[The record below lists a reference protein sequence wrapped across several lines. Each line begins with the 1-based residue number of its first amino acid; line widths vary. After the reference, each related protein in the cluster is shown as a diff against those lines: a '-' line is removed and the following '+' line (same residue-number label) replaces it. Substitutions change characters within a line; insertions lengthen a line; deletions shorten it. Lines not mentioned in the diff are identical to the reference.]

1 VLLTS
6 QYNTTILNSFLL
18 KNKNN
23 TRLINL
29 QYGGSQSTLA
39 GKVDGD
45 RWSHQTPAEHC
56 SLQARRRL
64 SYQCR
69 GTAGQGSQPRPS
81 SCMCRPSRGCRRHP
95 LPGRRRWSV
104 AGQLR
109 AERDQMSAVSL
120 AAGRWVAVGRA
131 AAGRRTGGGSNQPGG
146 GRRRRRQLLGARIGA
161 NPAVKDAEPKGQSR
175 CVPLRIRSTRCGIY
189 WECQQRRPCLT
200 FVPRFKWMDTCMEM
214 GLENYRPV
222 PPGSTTGTYGL

>member
-1 VLLTS
+1 MQGDSRTGLPAPPVVMHVQAISWLPPS
-6 QYNTTILNSFLL
+6 SF
-18 KNKNN
+18 
-23 TRLINL
+23 TRPA
-29 QYGGSQSTLA
+29 QVVSGGPAA
-39 GKVDGD
+39 GG
-45 RWSHQTPAEHC
+45 
-56 SLQARRRL
+56 AR
-64 SYQCR
+64 SDVS
-69 GTAGQGSQPRPS
+69 SQPR
-81 SCMCRPSRGCRRHP
+81 
-95 LPGRRRWSV
+95 
-104 AGQLR
+104 
-109 AERDQMSAVSL
+109 
-120 AAGRWVAVGRA
+120 RWVAVGRA